1 MFGDPTIVITKHD
14 LDTLRADAVLKYA
27 EYLQA
32 EQRLW
37 DGGKGFA
44 DKYNVSGSS
53 YFKYFSL
60 TNWYH
65 SLLNWSSDALR
76 VFFKSP

>member
-60 TNWYH
+60 TNWFFTKP
-65 SLLNWSSDALR
+65 SSDALR
-76 VFFKSP
+76 SLSLHNF

>member
-32 EQRLW
+32 EQRAVGW
-37 DGGKGFA
+37 WK
-44 DKYNVSGSS
+44 
-53 YFKYFSL
+53 
-60 TNWYH
+60 
-65 SLLNWSSDALR
+65 R
-76 VFFKSP
+76 VC